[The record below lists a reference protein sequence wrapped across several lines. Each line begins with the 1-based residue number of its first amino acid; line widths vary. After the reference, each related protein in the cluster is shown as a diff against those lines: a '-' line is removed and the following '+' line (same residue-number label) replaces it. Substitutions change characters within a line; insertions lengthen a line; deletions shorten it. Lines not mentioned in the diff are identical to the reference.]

1 MFDRRNAIR
10 SLALIAAITLTL
22 APAFAQTDLEINAA
36 VQFNFST
43 PGARSLGLGGAF
55 LGIADDA
62 TTAYTNPA
70 GLINLSR
77 PEVSAEYR
85 AWDYTHVFTDHGNVG
100 EPTNLGVD
108 TVSGLQNG
116 EGSDSVS
123 GASFASFVYPGKTW
137 AVAVYRHE
145 LARFEATNFS
155 PSGAFSGN
163 AFTDEFGFRYF
174 PVQASLELDI
184 TGFGVAGAFRI
195 GDSFSIGVGAARYTL
210 ELDSRTDRYNL
221 DVFGDLT
228 APGGFFGEP
237 LYTNDNFINRQI
249 MSGDDDDVAF
259 QGGFLW
265 TGSKVSVGG
274 VYRQGPEFEFLA
286 TNFDP
291 DLGTVFQEGVG
302 SYHVPDFY
310 GLGLAVHPTD
320 TLTISLDVNQVTY
333 SNLTENNLNVIG
345 CDPEDWE
352 FCNPDPE
359 FGPSPAESDSAAA
372 LLEVDDATEIHL
384 GLEYVFA
391 NIKYP
396 LALRVGGFN
405 DPDHLIAMPPG
416 PSSNFAET
424 SLANLFRPGDDELHY
439 SLGLGV
445 VFGEKFQIDVAADF
459 SDRIDTTSISGVFRF

>member
-1 MFDRRNAIR
+1 MFDRRNVIR
-10 SLALIAAITLTL
+10 SLALIAVLTLTL
-22 APAFAQTDLEINAA
+22 APALAQTDLEINAA

-100 EPTNLGVD
+100 EPTEIGVD
-108 TVSGLQNG
+108 NVAGLQTG
-116 EGSDSVS
+116 EGTDSVS

-145 LARFEATNFS
+145 LARFEATNFR
-155 PSGAFSGN
+155 PRGAFTGN
-163 AFTDEFGFRYF
+163 AFEDEFASRYF

-184 TGFGVAGAFRI
+184 TGSGLAGAFRI
-195 GDSFSIGVGAARYTL
+195 GDSFSIGLGVARYTF
-210 ELDSRTDRYNL
+210 ELTSRTDRYGL

-228 APGGFFGEP
+228 APGGFFGDP
-237 LYTNDNFINRQI
+237 LYSNDNFVNRQI
-249 MSGDDDDVAF
+249 MSGDDDDVSF

-274 VYRQGPEFEFLA
+274 VYREGPEFEFA
-286 TNFDP
+286 ARNFDP
-291 DLGTVFQEGVG
+291 DFDTTFQQGVG
-302 SYHVPDFY
+302 TYHVPDFY

-333 SNLTENNLNVIG
+333 SNLTENTLNVIG
-345 CDPEDWE
+345 CDPVDYPP
-352 FCNPDPE
+352 CDPT
-359 FGPSPAESDSAAA
+359 GAAESDAAA
-372 LLEVDDATEIHL
+372 AQLDVDDATEVHL

-396 LALRVGGFN
+396 LALRVGGFT
-405 DPDHLIAMPPG
+405 DPDHVIAMPSGAPTTG
-416 PSSNFAET
+416 AENG
-424 SLANLFRPGDDELHY
+424 LAGLFREGDDDVHY

-459 SDRIDTTSISGVFRF
+459 SDRVDTTSISGVFRF